1 MSAVRFWST
10 RSSQNH
16 WRPKQKLGEM
26 FQIFN
31 LLIYFWPFCGKIT
44 QPPLEEWDLPP
55 PFRNPRWVVGFF
67 GGVGSFSPSIR
78 GRVCGTLRKPAA
90 VRGVGTTGGAR
101 GGQFWRVPWNWQGF
115 FLRKYTMKPLPGD
128 WSSQLVFS
136 KISMGCFGWF
146 FMGWFLVLFSFFMVN
161 EVFGVYFVEL
171 VWSNRLRLICYHSGA
186 CRFGRWEPP
195 CHAMTASRC
204 SIIRSNS
211 VSLC

>member
-1 MSAVRFWST
+1 
-10 RSSQNH
+10 
-16 WRPKQKLGEM
+16 
-26 FQIFN
+26 
-31 LLIYFWPFCGKIT
+31 
-44 QPPLEEWDLPP
+44 
-55 PFRNPRWVVGFF
+55 
-67 GGVGSFSPSIR
+67 
-78 GRVCGTLRKPAA
+78 
-90 VRGVGTTGGAR
+90 
-101 GGQFWRVPWNWQGF
+101 
-115 FLRKYTMKPLPGD
+115 MKPLPGD

-211 VSLC
+211 VERGSQPPPTKPIQRPYKTPRRSRRWNLPCFVQLIYREGLEVIDLGLLGVTLFWRSLAQTCQCCLVSFNLWFLGG